1 MPSFLTPRS
10 STANPAA
17 SPADKITE
25 ITARDPFFPDLVEAW
40 HLRQL
45 AIMLARRNIKVRY
58 KQKLLGSAWIVM
70 QPILLTGALTL
81 VLGLVLS
88 APSAGLPYPL
98 FVFAGTAIWSAFQRA
113 LTETSTSLANN
124 SNLVLKVYFPRILV
138 PAAAL
143 LTSIVDFI
151 PIYGLLVVA
160 VLGYG
165 LFPGWPIIF
174 SPLFIILALTLAF
187 AIGLW
192 VTMLDAI
199 YRDFRVLVPSILQLV
214 FYVSPVIYAAT
225 AVPSRWQGLYYVNPL
240 AGILDGFRWSFIAG
254 ATAPSGIEITWCV
267 LLTAALLLCGLCTF
281 ARLERFAV
289 DRI

>member
-1 MPSFLTPRS
+1 
-10 STANPAA
+10 
-17 SPADKITE
+17 
-25 ITARDPFFPDLVEAW
+25 
-40 HLRQL
+40 
-45 AIMLARRNIKVRY
+45 
-58 KQKLLGSAWIVM
+58 M